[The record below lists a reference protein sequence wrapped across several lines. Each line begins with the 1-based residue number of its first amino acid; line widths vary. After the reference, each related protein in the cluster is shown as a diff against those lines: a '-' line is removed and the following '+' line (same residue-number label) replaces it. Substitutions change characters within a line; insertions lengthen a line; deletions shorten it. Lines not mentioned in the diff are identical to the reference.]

1 MALTKNKT
9 YVDITVDG
17 RQFGY
22 NVAQSEV
29 DLWVKAEKLIND
41 EINTFRKPHKKES
54 NVTDTNYRADS
65 LIVVLIKVVIEL
77 VSCRQALLF
86 AKINSYLMLPSH
98 SADNDRPGLPLGG
111 FRLRDVGSQSLN
123 RSSNLKII
131 KIFHKTALLDG
142 FFLCSFSLVHSAVY
156 CFVAQAATKYYI
168 YKWNKLTS

>member
-41 EINTFRKPHKKES
+41 EINTFRKTHKKES

-65 LIVVLIKVVIEL
+65 LIVVLIKVVMEL
-77 VSCRQALLF
+77 LRKGSESDETLYAL
-86 AKINSYLMLPSH
+86 KEMNSQLES
-98 SADNDRPGLPLGG
+98 
-111 FRLRDVGSQSLN
+111 
-123 RSSNLKII
+123 
-131 KIFHKTALLDG
+131 
-142 FFLCSFSLVHSAVY
+142 
-156 CFVAQAATKYYI
+156 YI
-168 YKWNKLTS
+168 GKN